1 METQTIRKESMT
13 YINDMCIHCS
23 TDYTCWLEYPV
34 CDGTGCIDYICCDG
48 EVD

>member
-1 METQTIRKESMT
+1 MDKGMT

-23 TDYTCWLEYPV
+23 TDYTCELEYPV